1 MNQHN
6 HSLSIIVPVYNEEKT
21 LLIILKKIEIIKKFC
36 DLEIII
42 INDGSRDNSKNIIEE
57 NKNLYT
63 KAIHLDKNLGKGKA
77 VIEGIKKKLK
87 RIMSKMKI

>member
-6 HSLSIIVPVYNEEKT
+6 QSLSIIIPVYNEERT

-42 INDGSRDNSKNIIEE
+42 INDGSTDNSKKIIDE

-63 KAIHLDKNLGKGKA
+63 
-77 VIEGIKKKLK
+77 
-87 RIMSKMKI
+87 SKFI